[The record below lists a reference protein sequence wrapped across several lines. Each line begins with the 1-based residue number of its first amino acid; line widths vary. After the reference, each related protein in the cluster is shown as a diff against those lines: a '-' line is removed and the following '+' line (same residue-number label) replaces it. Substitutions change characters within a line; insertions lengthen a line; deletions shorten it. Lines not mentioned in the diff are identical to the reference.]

1 MFQFKSET
9 NTKLYTSYVLFN
21 SFYKFL
27 SFKFEK
33 PNCTCVFI
41 KNNKNYYA
49 MVHYRLSTNFFVN
62 QLVDVFAYEIF
73 LKNTSLSSNNF
84 SNNSVIVYNLHNIFS
99 NNRLFVFT
107 KLMPNSPKS
116 AYYCTLGT
124 VSELFANANWLERE
138 VSELHGIQFLFKK
151 DLRNL
156 MLQYGDSSAP
166 FRKSSPS
173 IGFRETVYDILS
185 DTVTQVRIGSQN

>member
-1 MFQFKSET
+1 
-9 NTKLYTSYVLFN
+9 
-21 SFYKFL
+21 
-27 SFKFEK
+27 
-33 PNCTCVFI
+33 
-41 KNNKNYYA
+41 

-156 MLQYGDSSAP
+156 MLQYGDSSTP

>member
-1 MFQFKSET
+1 
-9 NTKLYTSYVLFN
+9 
-21 SFYKFL
+21 
-27 SFKFEK
+27 
-33 PNCTCVFI
+33 
-41 KNNKNYYA
+41 